1 MASNSKKKLKA
12 IDYTSRDFDSIKTSL
27 VNYAKR
33 YYADSFKDFN
43 EASFGALVL
52 DSVSYIGDILS
63 FYLDYQVNESFL
75 DTAVEYDNVV
85 RIARQLGWKY
95 TDSSTSTGLAQFY
108 VTIPADSSGAPDS
121 SYYPTL
127 RVGSQFNSIDGK
139 LFTLTEDLYFGA
151 PGNEIIITT
160 MNAVTNVPTH
170 FGVKSS
176 GKVISGRIKR
186 ETKTIGD
193 FQKFLQVDL
202 STPNP
207 SEIISVVDSEG
218 HEYFEVSH
226 LAQEIVYRGIRNNK
240 ADKSTVTSILKA
252 MPATRRF
259 VLEKTR
265 DSALLQFGYGSDNEL
280 TNESVLDPSR
290 ITLKLHGRDYSTA
303 TEFDPTNLTGT
314 DKFGIAPSNTILTI
328 QYRVNDPGDANIASN
343 SLTGITTP
351 IVEFENQGSLDTIK
365 RSAVAGSLEVN
376 NEEAILGDVALPSAE
391 DIKQRV
397 FSYYATQGRAVTL
410 EDYQAI
416 VYSMPPSFGAIK
428 RCSMQRDFDSFKR
441 NLNLYVI
448 SEDNNGF
455 LTTTNTTI
463 KENVKTWLSQYKVI
477 NDTIDIL
484 NAYVVNFGIEYILV
498 ADYEENKF
506 NALTAANAR
515 LRNFFANKNY
525 DIGQSLFITDIY
537 KELQKVPNVIDVID
551 VKIVP
556 KVGGVYSQ
564 ANFDF
569 NAHLS
574 NDGRYITAERTS
586 IFEIKFPNTDVQGS
600 IV

>member
-1 MASNSKKKLKA
+1 MASNSKKKIKA

-95 TDSSTSTGLAQFY
+95 TDSSTSTGTAQFY

-151 PGNEIIITT
+151 AGNEIIITT
-160 MNAVTNVPTH
+160 MNTVTNVPTH
-170 FGVKSS
+170 FGVKAS

-207 SEIISVVDSEG
+207 SEIIAVVDSEG

-226 LAQEIVYRGIRNNK
+226 LAQEIVYKGVRNNK

-265 DSALLQFGYGSDNEL
+265 DSALLQFGYGSDSEL
-280 TNESVLDPSR
+280 TNESVLDPSK
-290 ITLKLHGRDYSTA
+290 ITLKLHGREYSTA

-343 SLTGITTP
+343 SLTGVTTP

-365 RSAVAGSLEVN
+365 RARVAGSLEVN
-376 NEEAILGDVALPSAE
+376 NEEPILGDVSLPSAQE
-391 DIKQRV
+391 IKQRV
-397 FSYYATQGRAVTL
+397 FSHYATQGRAVTL

-463 KENVKTWLSQYKVI
+463 KENVKTWLSRYKVI

-574 NDGRYITAERTS
+574 NDGRYITSERTS
-586 IFEIKFPNTDVQGS
+586 IFEIKFPNTDIQGS

>member
-1 MASNSKKKLKA
+1 MASNSKKKIKA

-95 TDSSTSTGLAQFY
+95 TDSSTSTGTAQFY

-127 RVGSQFNSIDGK
+127 RVGSQFSSIDGK

-151 PGNEIIITT
+151 AGNEIIITT
-160 MNAVTNVPTH
+160 MNTVTNVPTH
-170 FGVKSS
+170 FGVKAS

-207 SEIISVVDSEG
+207 SEIIAVVDSEG

-226 LAQEIVYRGIRNNK
+226 LAQEIIYKGVRNNK

-265 DSALLQFGYGSDNEL
+265 DSALLQFGYGSDSEL
-280 TNESVLDPSR
+280 TNESVLDPSK
-290 ITLKLHGRDYSTA
+290 ITLKLHGREYSTA

-351 IVEFENQGSLDTIK
+351 IVEFENQGSLNTVK
-365 RSAVAGSLEVN
+365 RAAVAGSLEVN
-376 NEEAILGDVALPSAE
+376 NEEPILGDVSLPSAQE
-391 DIKQRV
+391 IKQRV
-397 FSYYATQGRAVTL
+397 FSHYATQGRAVTL

-455 LTTTNTTI
+455 LTTTNSTI
-463 KENVKTWLSQYKVI
+463 KENVKTWLSRYKVI

-574 NDGRYITAERTS
+574 NDGRYITSERTS
-586 IFEIKFPNTDVQGS
+586 IFEIKFPNTDIQGS

>member
-1 MASNSKKKLKA
+1 MASNSKKKIKA

-95 TDSSTSTGLAQFY
+95 TDSSTSTGTAQFY

-127 RVGSQFNSIDGK
+127 RVGSQFSSIDGK

-151 PGNEIIITT
+151 AGNEIIITT

-170 FGVKSS
+170 FGVKAS

-207 SEIISVVDSEG
+207 SEIIAVVDSEG

-226 LAQEIVYRGIRNNK
+226 LAQEIVYKGVRNNK

-265 DSALLQFGYGSDNEL
+265 DSALLQFGYGSDSEL
-280 TNESVLDPSR
+280 TNESVLDPSK
-290 ITLKLHGRDYSTA
+290 ITLKLHGREYSTA

-343 SLTGITTP
+343 SLTGVTTP
-351 IVEFENQGSLDTIK
+351 IVEFENQGSLDTVK
-365 RSAVAGSLEVN
+365 RAAVAGSLEVN
-376 NEEAILGDVALPSAE
+376 NEEPILGDVSLPSAQE
-391 DIKQRV
+391 IKQRV
-397 FSYYATQGRAVTL
+397 FSHYATQGRAVTL

-455 LTTTNTTI
+455 LTATNSTI
-463 KENVKTWLSQYKVI
+463 KENVKTWLSRYKVI

-574 NDGRYITAERTS
+574 NDGRYITSERTS
-586 IFEIKFPNTDVQGS
+586 IFEIKFPNTDIQGS

>member
-1 MASNSKKKLKA
+1 M
-12 IDYTSRDFDSIKTSL
+12 
-27 VNYAKR
+27 
-33 YYADSFKDFN
+33 
-43 EASFGALVL
+43 
-52 DSVSYIGDILS
+52 
-63 FYLDYQVNESFL
+63 
-75 DTAVEYDNVV
+75 
-85 RIARQLGWKY
+85 
-95 TDSSTSTGLAQFY
+95 
-108 VTIPADSSGAPDS
+108 
-121 SYYPTL
+121 
-127 RVGSQFNSIDGK
+127 
-139 LFTLTEDLYFGA
+139 
-151 PGNEIIITT
+151 
-160 MNAVTNVPTH
+160 
-170 FGVKSS
+170 
-176 GKVISGRIKR
+176 
-186 ETKTIGD
+186 
-193 FQKFLQVDL
+193 
-202 STPNP
+202 
-207 SEIISVVDSEG
+207 
-218 HEYFEVSH
+218 
-226 LAQEIVYRGIRNNK
+226 
-240 ADKSTVTSILKA
+240 
-252 MPATRRF
+252 
-259 VLEKTR
+259 
-265 DSALLQFGYGSDNEL
+265 
-280 TNESVLDPSR
+280 
-290 ITLKLHGRDYSTA
+290 
-303 TEFDPTNLTGT
+303 
-314 DKFGIAPSNTILTI
+314 
-328 QYRVNDPGDANIASN
+328 
-343 SLTGITTP
+343 TTP

-365 RSAVAGSLEVN
+365 RSAVASSLEVN

-416 VYSMPPSFGAIK
+416 VYSMPPSFGAVK

-455 LTTTNTTI
+455 LTTTNATI

-515 LRNFFANKNY
+515 LRNFFANRNY
-525 DIGQSLFITDIY
+525 DIGQSLYITDIY
-537 KELQKVPNVIDVID
+537 KELQKVPNVIDVVD

-586 IFEIKFPNTDVQGS
+586 IFEIKFPNTDIQGS

>member
-1 MASNSKKKLKA
+1 MASNSKKKIKA

-95 TDSSTSTGLAQFY
+95 TDSSTSTGTAQFY

-127 RVGSQFNSIDGK
+127 RVGSQFSSIDGK

-151 PGNEIIITT
+151 AGNEIIITT
-160 MNAVTNVPTH
+160 MNTVTNVPTH
-170 FGVKSS
+170 FGVKAS

-207 SEIISVVDSEG
+207 SEIIAVVDSEG

-226 LAQEIVYRGIRNNK
+226 LAQEIIYKGVRNNK

-265 DSALLQFGYGSDNEL
+265 DSALLQFGYGSDSEL
-280 TNESVLDPSR
+280 TNESVLDPSK
-290 ITLKLHGRDYSTA
+290 ITLKLHGREYSTA

-351 IVEFENQGSLDTIK
+351 IVEFENQGSLDTVK
-365 RSAVAGSLEVN
+365 RAAVAGSLEVN
-376 NEEAILGDVALPSAE
+376 NEEPILGDVSLPSAQE
-391 DIKQRV
+391 IKQRV
-397 FSYYATQGRAVTL
+397 FSHYATQGRAVTL

-463 KENVKTWLSQYKVI
+463 KENVKTWLSRYKVI

-537 KELQKVPNVIDVID
+537 KELQRVPNVIDVID

-574 NDGRYITAERTS
+574 NDGRYITSERTS
-586 IFEIKFPNTDVQGS
+586 IFEIKFPNTDIQGS

>member
-1 MASNSKKKLKA
+1 MASNSKKKIKA

-95 TDSSTSTGLAQFY
+95 TDSSTSTGTAQFY

-127 RVGSQFNSIDGK
+127 RVGSQFSSIDGK

-151 PGNEIIITT
+151 AGNEIIITT
-160 MNAVTNVPTH
+160 MNTVTNVPTH
-170 FGVKSS
+170 FGVKAS

-207 SEIISVVDSEG
+207 SEIIAVVDSEG

-226 LAQEIVYRGIRNNK
+226 LAQEIIYKGVRNNK

-265 DSALLQFGYGSDNEL
+265 DSALLQFGYGSDSEL
-280 TNESVLDPSR
+280 TNESVLDPSK
-290 ITLKLHGRDYSTA
+290 ITLKLHGREYSTA

-351 IVEFENQGSLDTIK
+351 IVEFENQGSLDTVK
-365 RSAVAGSLEVN
+365 RAAVAGSLEVN
-376 NEEAILGDVALPSAE
+376 NEEPILGDVSLPSAQE
-391 DIKQRV
+391 IKQRV
-397 FSYYATQGRAVTL
+397 FSHYATQGRAVTL

-455 LTTTNTTI
+455 LTTTNSTI
-463 KENVKTWLSQYKVI
+463 KENVKTWLSRYKVI

-574 NDGRYITAERTS
+574 NDGRYITSERTS
-586 IFEIKFPNTDVQGS
+586 IFEIKFPNTDIQGS

>member
-1 MASNSKKKLKA
+1 
-12 IDYTSRDFDSIKTSL
+12 
-27 VNYAKR
+27 
-33 YYADSFKDFN
+33 
-43 EASFGALVL
+43 
-52 DSVSYIGDILS
+52 
-63 FYLDYQVNESFL
+63 
-75 DTAVEYDNVV
+75 
-85 RIARQLGWKY
+85 
-95 TDSSTSTGLAQFY
+95 
-108 VTIPADSSGAPDS
+108 
-121 SYYPTL
+121 
-127 RVGSQFNSIDGK
+127 
-139 LFTLTEDLYFGA
+139 
-151 PGNEIIITT
+151 

>member
-1 MASNSKKKLKA
+1 MASNSKKKIKA

-95 TDSSTSTGLAQFY
+95 TDSSTSTGTAQFY

-127 RVGSQFNSIDGK
+127 RVGSQFSSIDGK

-151 PGNEIIITT
+151 AGNEIIITT
-160 MNAVTNVPTH
+160 MNTVTNVPTH
-170 FGVKSS
+170 FGVKAS

-207 SEIISVVDSEG
+207 SEIIAVVDSEG

-226 LAQEIVYRGIRNNK
+226 LAQEIIYKGVRNNK

-265 DSALLQFGYGSDNEL
+265 DSALLQFGYGSDSEL
-280 TNESVLDPSR
+280 TNESVLDPSK
-290 ITLKLHGRDYSTA
+290 ITLKLHGREYSTA

-351 IVEFENQGSLDTIK
+351 IVEFENQGSLDTVK
-365 RSAVAGSLEVN
+365 RAAVAGSLEVN
-376 NEEAILGDVALPSAE
+376 NEEPILGDVSLPSAQE
-391 DIKQRV
+391 IKQRV
-397 FSYYATQGRAVTL
+397 FSHYATQGRAVTL

-455 LTTTNTTI
+455 LTATNSTI
-463 KENVKTWLSQYKVI
+463 KENVKTWLSRYKVI

-574 NDGRYITAERTS
+574 NDGRYITSERTS
-586 IFEIKFPNTDVQGS
+586 IFEIKFPNTDIQGS

>member
-1 MASNSKKKLKA
+1 MASNSKKKIKA

-95 TDSSTSTGLAQFY
+95 TDSSTSTGTAQFY

-127 RVGSQFNSIDGK
+127 RVGSQFSSIDGK

-151 PGNEIIITT
+151 AGNEIIITT
-160 MNAVTNVPTH
+160 MNTVTNVPTH
-170 FGVKSS
+170 FGVKAS

-207 SEIISVVDSEG
+207 SEIIAVVDSEG

-226 LAQEIVYRGIRNNK
+226 LAQEIIYKGVRNNK

-252 MPATRRF
+252 IPATRRF

-265 DSALLQFGYGSDNEL
+265 DSALLQFGYGSDSEL
-280 TNESVLDPSR
+280 TNESVLDPSK
-290 ITLKLHGRDYSTA
+290 ITLKLHGREYSTA

-365 RSAVAGSLEVN
+365 RAAVAGSLEVN
-376 NEEAILGDVALPSAE
+376 NEEPILGDVSLPSAQE
-391 DIKQRV
+391 IKQRV
-397 FSYYATQGRAVTL
+397 FSHYATQGRAVTL

-455 LTTTNTTI
+455 LTTTNSTI
-463 KENVKTWLSQYKVI
+463 KENVKTWLSRYKVI

-574 NDGRYITAERTS
+574 NDGRYITSERTS
-586 IFEIKFPNTDVQGS
+586 IFEIKFPNTDIQGS